1 MAFKTV
7 KKITNPKKKKGDQ
20 TLGKLY
26 PTNGKTKVFV
36 RREWRGVKHSQP
48 PDESTLSVLEEF
60 DRYYLSYSAHQ

>member
-36 RREWRGVKHSQP
+36 PQYQGDVP
-48 PDESTLSVLEEF
+48 L
-60 DRYYLSYSAHQ
+60 

>member
-26 PTNGKTKVFV
+26 PTNGKTKVLRAFLGIQQIP
-36 RREWRGVKHSQP
+36 RSIHC
-48 PDESTLSVLEEF
+48 
-60 DRYYLSYSAHQ
+60 